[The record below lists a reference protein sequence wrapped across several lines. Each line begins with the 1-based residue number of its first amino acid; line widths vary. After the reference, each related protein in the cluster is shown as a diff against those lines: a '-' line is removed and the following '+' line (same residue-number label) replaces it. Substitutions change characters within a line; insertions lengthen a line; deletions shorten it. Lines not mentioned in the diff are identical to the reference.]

1 MKISQPIF
9 FSLNRNEFLHF
20 NIQKLP
26 KLYFLLLVTFSSFL
40 AMSCSSTS
48 IGGDGKKSTAYL
60 TMENGNIYRTER
72 FPKTFLMKGKG
83 TVTYLCSSPICTS
96 EELDLPEKKIK
107 DLPKNGLW
115 EEYSLKEA
123 DGQSDKATEDKKY
136 ISVLT
141 RKGEY
146 IQNNREGIWKVLR
159 EDGSTLFESEFRN
172 DKKNGTENKFGTKGQ
187 ILETSFYRD
196 NQREGEYIEKTE
208 KGLMKEKGFFS
219 GGKRSGNWT
228 VYYITDEK
236 GKEISSETPK
246 EILEC
251 KDDLRNGKYT
261 KFNPNGTKS
270 EDSTFIEGKRNGN
283 TIFYFAS
290 GEKKSEGKYEPVPP
304 KPTTNMDKYNKS
316 LMQCAEMEEGS
327 GGEIVNRKIGEWKD
341 YYPNGKIFATGKLEG
356 GIKTGEW
363 KYFSS
368 KGMLRAQGKMKNE
381 INFEEG
387 KLFDEDG
394 VLEGE
399 GKVQFSI
406 LTMDD
411 KNFEYKHNYKAG
423 VPFKS
428 YKNGKPVL
436 EILIEKDGST
446 IGIKYNEN
454 GMPIGKGPIANGKE
468 NDCWTMQDN
477 SKKFYMMGIENKRM
491 GDMQN
496 CK

>member
-1 MKISQPIF
+1 MKIFQLTSF
-9 FSLNRNEFLHF
+9 FICKDDFLFFEIKKIPMFRNLMFLSL
-20 NIQKLP
+20 
-26 KLYFLLLVTFSSFL
+26 FLLFVIK
-40 AMSCSSTS
+40 CSSAS

-60 TMENGNIYRTER
+60 TQENGKIYRTER
-72 FPKTFLMKGKG
+72 FPKTFLMKSKG
-83 TVTYLCSSPICTS
+83 VVTYTCSNPICTT
-96 EELDLPEKKIK
+96 EELDVPEKKIK

-115 EEYSLKEA
+115 DEYSLKEE
-123 DGQSDKATEDKKY
+123 DGQSDKAAEDKKY

-146 IQNNREGIWKVLR
+146 IQNSKEGIWKVLR
-159 EDGSTLFESEFRN
+159 EDGSTLLESEFKN
-172 DKKNGTENKFGTKGQ
+172 DKKNGTENKYGTKGQ
-187 ILETSFYRD
+187 IIETSFYKD
-196 NQREGEYIEKTE
+196 NLREGEYTERTE
-208 KGLMKEKGFFS
+208 KGFMKEKGFFS

-261 KFNPNGTKS
+261 KFNPNGSKS
-270 EDSTFIEGKRNGN
+270 EDSTFIDGKRNGV
-283 TIFYFAS
+283 TIFYFPT
-290 GEKKSEGKYEPVPP
+290 GEKKSEGKYEPVLP

-327 GGEIVNRKIGEWKD
+327 GGEIVNRKIGEWKE

-368 KGMLRAQGKMKNE
+368 KGVLRAQGKMKNE

-436 EILIEKDGST
+436 EIFTEKDGT
-446 IGIKYNEN
+446 TFGIKYNEN
-454 GMPIGKGPIANGKE
+454 GMPIGKGPVVNGKE

-477 SKKFYMMGIENKRM
+477 SKKFFMMGIENKRM